1 MRIGLGFICSTSA
14 PWSHIGNDATAKE
27 WKTLEIVA
35 AGIAGE
41 ECSSEAV
48 REAETVTALA
58 MAEEREGDSRER
70 EREWERECERIGEA
84 VKWKILFAILRVAGF
99 GKKEYDI

>member
-1 MRIGLGFICSTSA
+1 VRIGLGFIICSTSA
-14 PWSHIGNDATAKE
+14 RWSHDGGDATAKE

-48 REAETVTALA
+48 REAETVAALA
-58 MAEEREGDSRER
+58 MAEERERER
-70 EREWERECERIGEA
+70 ERERENGRESVRES
-84 VKWKILFAILRVAGF
+84 VRR
-99 GKKEYDI
+99 